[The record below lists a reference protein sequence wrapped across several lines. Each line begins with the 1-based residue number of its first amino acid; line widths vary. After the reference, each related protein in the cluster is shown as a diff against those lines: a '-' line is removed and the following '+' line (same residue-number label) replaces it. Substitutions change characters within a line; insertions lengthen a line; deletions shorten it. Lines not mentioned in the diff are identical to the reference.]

1 MSRGKIY
8 GLRLTFEADF
18 CIFESFPLPFRP
30 GGCYTVSVT
39 RKQGTAAER
48 PGVSREHKEE
58 QAMSQFTTPV
68 NTRKT
73 VSPKGTKALVLAL
86 VIILAALVI
95 FFRCTVQIDTGYTAI
110 VTTFGKVEDYTLEA
124 GFHMK
129 SPFQEIIL
137 MDNRE
142 QKTPFS
148 TQAFSSDIQQV
159 DIVGSINY
167 AINKATAMTLFK
179 EVGTDY
185 FNKLVN
191 PRMLENTKAVFS
203 KYTAENLVSAREQLS
218 IQIRDNLSKEME
230 RYGISI
236 ISVSIENIDF
246 TDAFTDAVEAKQVAA
261 QRKLQA
267 EIEQE
272 QKTMETQQ
280 AAQRQKIEADAKA
293 EVVKINA
300 DAEAYST
307 KVKAEAEAEANQ
319 KIAQSLTENLIRF
332 TQINNWNGQ
341 LPTYVSGGAAE
352 ALPVLTLN
360 ANETDSQK
368 DGK

>member
-1 MSRGKIY
+1 
-8 GLRLTFEADF
+8 
-18 CIFESFPLPFRP
+18 
-30 GGCYTVSVT
+30 
-39 RKQGTAAER
+39 
-48 PGVSREHKEE
+48 
-58 QAMSQFTTPV
+58 MSQFTTPL
-68 NTRKT
+68 NANPQKAPRK
-73 VSPKGTKALVLAL
+73 VGKKGTLGLIVAV
-86 VIILAALVI
+86 VIILIALIV

-110 VTTFGKVEDYTLEA
+110 VTTFGKVEDYTMEA
-124 GFHMK
+124 GFHLK
-129 SPFQEIIL
+129 SPFQEVIL

-167 AINKATAMTLFK
+167 AINKSTAMTLFK

-218 IQIRDNLSKEME
+218 IQIRDNLSREME

-272 QKTMETQQ
+272 QKTMETEQQ
-280 AAQRQKIEADAKA
+280 AERQKIEADAKA
-293 EVVKINA
+293 AVVKINA

-307 KVKAEAEAEANQ
+307 RVKAEAEAEANK
-319 KIAQSLTENLIRF
+319 KIAESLTDNLIQF
-332 TQINNWNGQ
+332 TQINTWNGQ

-352 ALPVLTLN
+352 ALPVLSLN
-360 ANETDSQK
+360 AVQQPEAGSTAE
-368 DGK
+368 

>member
-1 MSRGKIY
+1 MNYQPVQSRPA
-8 GLRLTFEADF
+8 R
-18 CIFESFPLPFRP
+18 
-30 GGCYTVSVT
+30 
-39 RKQGTAAER
+39 
-48 PGVSREHKEE
+48 
-58 QAMSQFTTPV
+58 PV
-68 NTRKT
+68 NRKGLGLLIAAI
-73 VSPKGTKALVLAL
+73 VVLAL
-86 VIILAALVI
+86 LMILFNL
-95 FFRCTVQIDTGYTAI
+95 CTVQVPTGNTAI

-124 GFHMK
+124 GFHLK
-129 SPFQEIIL
+129 SPFQKIIL

-159 DIVGSINY
+159 DIIGSINY
-167 AINKATAMTLFK
+167 AINKSTAMTLFK

-185 FNKLVN
+185 FSKLIN

-218 IQIRDNLSKEME
+218 RLIRDNLSKEMDK
-230 RYGISI
+230 YGITI
-236 ISVSIENIDF
+236 ISISIENIDF

-261 QRKLQA
+261 QKKLQA

-280 AAQRQKIEADAKA
+280 QAQRQKIEADAKA

-307 KVKAEAEAEANQ
+307 KVKAEAEAEANR
-319 KIAQSLTENLIRF
+319 KIAESLTQSLIEF
-332 TQINNWNGQ
+332 TQVNRWDGQ
-341 LPTYVSGGAAE
+341 LPTYVAGDGAA
-352 ALPVLTLN
+352 ALPVLSLN
-360 ANETDSQK
+360 NGQTAAPEETK
-368 DGK
+368 